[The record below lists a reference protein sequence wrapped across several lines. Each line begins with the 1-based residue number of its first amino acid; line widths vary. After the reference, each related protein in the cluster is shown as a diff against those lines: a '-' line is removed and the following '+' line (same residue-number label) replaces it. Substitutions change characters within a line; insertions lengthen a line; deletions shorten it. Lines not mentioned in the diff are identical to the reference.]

1 MPTFTRI
8 SWILMSRD
16 WFMVMWKEATEDCTW
31 SCRIRAFY
39 FGEDTILR
47 LGWIGSFYL
56 EVCYVLTERITV
68 LSLKLGSLVLSCL
81 WTQRGCKE
89 HEVQKTVSENRLRV
103 CVLFKIHLLI
113 LPALYHV
120 SVIKCQIHP
129 SHWEISPAIK
139 MPLHL
144 FSGIED
150 IQPFC
155 VASLSTLSTPTLSTF
170 PFFSEST
177 MIKLKNYKLKC
188 AYSIFSVWRDKIP
201 SYKKCLKVGLY
212 H

>member
-1 MPTFTRI
+1 MISCFELSVSLPLVCLPSVFEVQVLPTTYSFYMPTFTRI

-16 WFMVMWKEATEDCTW
+16 WFMVMWKETTKDCTW

-39 FGEDTILR
+39 FREDTILR
-47 LGWIGSFYL
+47 LGWIGSFCL
-56 EVCYVLTERITV
+56 EVCYVLAERITV

-89 HEVQKTVSENRLRV
+89 YEVQKTVSENRLRV

-113 LPALYHV
+113 LPALYHM

-155 VASLSTLSTPTLSTF
+155 VASLSTLSTF
-170 PFFSEST
+170 P
-177 MIKLKNYKLKC
+177 ILQWKC
-188 AYSIFSVWRDKIP
+188 YD
-201 SYKKCLKVGLY
+201 
-212 H
+212 